1 MNELKKLMANEI
13 NKIDLKDHDRYN
25 LLTLKLK
32 YFNELFNFYEYVRS
46 ELNLKIEDEYQ
57 RKVLEYKI
65 NRLESLWGF

>member
-1 MNELKKLMANEI
+1 MDKLKKLMANEI
-13 NKIDLKDHDRYN
+13 NKVDLKDHDRYN

-46 ELNLKIEDEYQ
+46 ELNLKISDEYQ

-65 NRLESLWGF
+65 NKLEEL

>member
-65 NRLESLWGF
+65 SKLESL